1 MNVIDRSSLSSVL
14 QDFHARV
21 RASAPVK
28 KLLARW
34 DRTVELRAGEQSF
47 FLRSK
52 SGEMLPPTTE
62 PPGAP
67 DITISAEEDILRADR
82 DVGGAGGLGGRRE
95 HLPRL
100 RAEEERLLAGA
111 QLHGAIPAGEELLH
125 GSGGADSRVE
135 VLKHARERAPV
146 NDVHGSPP
154 VPPPN
159 LPPRFARG
167 EGQGARLQNAH
178 SRPMR
183 SSRFRCPFRISDS
196 SQRTWSSALVSASR
210 RPGTISTSA
219 QRSGYSCTARS

>member
-67 DITISAEEDILRADR
+67 DITISAEEDILR
-82 DVGGAGGLGGRRE
+82 G
-95 HLPRL
+95 
-100 RAEEERLLAGA
+100 
-111 QLHGAIPAGEELLH
+111 IFAGEINPARAHLDGKLQAYGTQKDQLVLDAIVLLVWGH
-125 GSGGADSRVE
+125 
-135 VLKHARERAPV
+135 
-146 NDVHGSPP
+146 
-154 VPPPN
+154 
-159 LPPRFARG
+159 
-167 EGQGARLQNAH
+167 
-178 SRPMR
+178 
-183 SSRFRCPFRISDS
+183 
-196 SQRTWSSALVSASR
+196 
-210 RPGTISTSA
+210 
-219 QRSGYSCTARS
+219 